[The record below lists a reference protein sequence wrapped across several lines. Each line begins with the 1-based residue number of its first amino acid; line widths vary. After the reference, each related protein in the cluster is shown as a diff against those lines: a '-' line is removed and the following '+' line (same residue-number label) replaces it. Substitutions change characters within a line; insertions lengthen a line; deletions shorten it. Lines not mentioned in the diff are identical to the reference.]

1 MLAAADT
8 LQRSLPVWSAL
19 SVISALLVIAGC
31 ALLTE
36 ALFHLPVRKKPL
48 PWVLFGV
55 LNLVCGAL
63 DPLLLRTGSE
73 GFTLLWSAV
82 DLLLPFASMA
92 LIFYG
97 KALWKAMLA
106 VAGYS
111 FVEALTFTILLTCFG
126 FDYTDRND
134 ALELL
139 VGVPVNLVFFG
150 VTLFLC
156 IRSVRRRTGVLG
168 LTRTGVIL
176 YLLIVLSFSVFVTT
190 LLIIGPAIYETKHF
204 EFSLLLLN
212 IPTISATVTF
222 AAVRFLRM
230 RNESENYRRQLQM
243 QIAQFE
249 RMEQAMEEIR
259 IFRHDFPKKMRPLV
273 ASLDADRPEEAKQIA
288 EQFSDF
294 AARVGDRFHTGN
306 YRLDTV
312 LSFEQQLADRDK
324 IRIDVPFDTVFP
336 AEGID
341 PDDIY
346 TIFPNAL
353 DNAIEACRKL
363 PEAERTV
370 TFRSRMDGQAVFV
383 TIRNPH
389 AGEIRMKN
397 GLPQTGK
404 AEKAAHGWGLR
415 SIKKAAAK
423 YGEDNVTFL
432 IEDGTF
438 ELRLFLNYRAAGEIG
453 PASP

>member
-36 ALFHLPVRKKPL
+36 ALFHLPIRKKPL

-139 VGVPVNLVFFG
+139 VGIPVNLVFFG

-312 LSFEQQLADRDK
+312 LSFEQQLADRDN

-346 TIFPNAL
+346 TIFPHAL
-353 DNAIEACRKL
+353 ANAIEACRKL

>member
-36 ALFHLPVRKKPL
+36 ALFHLPVREKPL
-48 PWVLFGV
+48 PRVLLGV

-63 DPLLLRTGSE
+63 DPLLLTGSE
-73 GFTLLWSAV
+73 GVALLWSAV
-82 DLLLPFASMA
+82 DLLLPFLSMA
-92 LIFYG
+92 LLFQG

-111 FVEALTFTILLTCFG
+111 FVEAVTFLILLTCFG
-126 FDYTDRND
+126 FDYADRND

-139 VGVPVNLVFFG
+139 VGIPVNLVFFG

-306 YRLDTV
+306 FRLDTV
-312 LSFEQQLADRDK
+312 LSFEQQLADRDN
-324 IRIDVPFDTVFP
+324 IRIDVPFDTVLP

-353 DNAIEACRKL
+353 DNAIEACRSL

-370 TFRSRMDGQAVFV
+370 TFRSRMDRQAVFV

-423 YGEDNVTFL
+423 YWEDNVTFL
-432 IEDGTF
+432 IKDGTF